1 MLIVDD
7 EEIITDGLYEVLS
20 KLTLDLDLYKAY
32 SGEEALQW
40 LRRTRFDIVISD
52 IAMPEMDGLA
62 LMDEIR
68 SNWPNCKL
76 IFLTGYHDFES
87 MYQAIQWPGVR
98 YLLKSEGYN
107 KLIDAVGQAVS
118 EIEEELKTA
127 DLLQKSKE
135 SLSALEAL
143 ASGNYVRH
151 LLFEGGADET
161 MGENFK
167 RLNIA
172 FNPDLP
178 VLIALGSLSLAESRR
193 SYADRQE
200 TALKVKLLADSY
212 LGEKTRSLGVIDRY
226 GDPVWLVQP
235 LPSPSDSHEIGFE
248 KTVTF
253 LEGTFELIQDACRE
267 SLAVKLSVTLGAEET
282 AWASLPRAY
291 DKLREHEHLRVGD
304 GTRMVQSVRL
314 READATSRM
323 RWRFPGEKAEML
335 AAHLEGGRRAE
346 FLGLFDELTRPAIDG
361 SRPSSY
367 AAELYYSI
375 SLALLSYSNRWNEQ
389 GQLPAGSLMQLDA
402 HPSWQERFDSLK
414 TAAKDLFA
422 VRERGEQS
430 RAITAIDKICSFID
444 EHIAEDLSLVRLAD
458 EIHLNPSYLS
468 RLFKQERGVKL
479 SEYIEDARFAKA
491 KDRLKNTD
499 NKIAEIGMSVG
510 YEAAHSFTRVF
521 KKWSGMSPQEF
532 REQAGMK
539 KQTSNR

>member
-1 MLIVDD
+1 MDD
-7 EEIITDGLYEVLS
+7 EEIITDGLYEILS
-20 KLTLDLDLYKAY
+20 KLQLDLDMYKAY

-40 LRRTRFDIVISD
+40 LRRTRFDIVLSD

-68 SNWPNCKL
+68 SNWPHCKL

-107 KLIDAVGQAVS
+107 KLIDAVGQAVL
-118 EIEEELKTA
+118 EIEEELRTA
-127 DLLQKSKE
+127 DLLQRSKE
-135 SLSALEAL
+135 SQIFLETL
-143 ASGNYVRH
+143 AIGNYVRH
-151 LLFEGGADET
+151 LLFEGGADVAKE
-161 MGENFK
+161 ENFS
-167 RLNIA
+167 RLNIP
-172 FNPDLP
+172 FDPFLP
-178 VLIALGSLSLAESRR
+178 VLIALGSLSLAESFR

-212 LGEKTRSLGVIDRY
+212 LGKRTRSLGVIDRY
-226 GDPVWLVQP
+226 GDLVWLVQP
-235 LPSPSDSHEIGFE
+235 LPSQEAIEIAFE

-253 LEGTFELIQDACRE
+253 LEGMFEIIQDASKE
-267 SLAVKLSVTLGAEET
+267 SLSVKLSVTMSAEET
-282 AWASLPRAY
+282 AWESLPKAY

-304 GTRMVQSVRL
+304 GTQMVQSVRL
-314 READATSRM
+314 REAEASSRM
-323 RWRFPGEKAEML
+323 RWRFPREKAEML
-335 AAHLEGGRRAE
+335 TAHLEGGRRAE
-346 FLGLFDELTRPAIDG
+346 FHGLFDELTRPAIDG
-361 SRPSSY
+361 SWPSPY
-367 AAELYYSI
+367 ASELYYSI
-375 SLALLSYSNRWNEQ
+375 ALALLSYSNRWNEQ
-389 GQLPAGSLMQLDA
+389 GQLSAGNFMQLDA
-402 HPSWQERFDSLK
+402 FPSWQDRFGSLK
-414 TAAKDLFA
+414 TAAKEMFD

-430 RAITAIDKICSFID
+430 RAITAVDKICAFID
-444 EHIAEDLSLVRLAD
+444 VHIAEDLSLVRLAD

-499 NKIAEIGMSVG
+499 CKIGEIGISVG

-532 REQAGMK
+532 REQAGMRN
-539 KQTSNR
+539 QMSNRI